1 MVLDSDGD
9 LHVDRDVV
17 AFSTT
22 PSDRRLKKN
31 IKEINYGLDTIMN
44 LNPKEYDWKKDDRH
58 DIGFIAQEVEE
69 IIPEIVKDKKHFDKE
84 IKTLDYEKL
93 TAVLIKAVQEQQDQI
108 NELKGII
115 NG

>member
-1 MVLDSDGD
+1 M
-9 LHVDRDVV
+9 
-17 AFSTT
+17 
-22 PSDRRLKKN
+22 K
-31 IKEINYGLDTIMN
+31 

-69 IIPEIVKDKKHFDKE
+69 VIPEIVKDKKHFDKD

-93 TAVLIKAVQEQQDQI
+93 TAVLIKAVQEQQEQI
-108 NELKGII
+108 NELKEKL

>member
-1 MVLDSDGD
+1 MNEYEWSQKLLSRFGDPLD
-9 LHVDRDVV
+9 
-17 AFSTT
+17 
-22 PSDRRLKKN
+22 LKNSLKH
-31 IKEINYGLDTIMN
+31 YGYIFAGTAKFGPAAN

-69 IIPEIVKDKKHFDKE
+69 VIPEIVKDKKHFDKE

-93 TAVLIKAVQEQQDQI
+93 TAVLIKAVQEQQKQI
-108 NELKGII
+108 NKLEEKL